1 MSAFADFERQLAS
14 DAYNDLDIEG
24 HEVDLQGWVNP
35 GFCECFKVVANEF
48 SSPFVI
54 EVGTYKGASAVI
66 MADTIKEG
74 KILCVDT
81 WLGAPEFWTHVRD
94 MAKVNGYPTIFYK
107 FTKNVKKL
115 GLHNIITPFPISSQ
129 QASDVLKTYKVQAD
143 IIYIDGSH
151 EYDAVLSDLKAWWP
165 ILKDGGYMIG
175 DDFAECHPG
184 VVAAV
189 REFFPTGARR
199 IGDVWCVKKESI

>member
-1 MSAFADFERQLAS
+1 MAAFADFEGQLAS
-14 DAYNDLDIEG
+14 DAYNNLDVEG

-35 GFCECFKVVANEF
+35 GFRECFQSIAQEF

-94 MAKVNGYPTIFYK
+94 MPKVNGYPTIFYN
-107 FTKNVKKL
+107 FTKNIKKL
-115 GLHNIITPFPISSQ
+115 GLQNIITPFPISSQ

-151 EYDAVLSDLKAWWP
+151 EHDAVLSDLKAWWP
-165 ILKDGGYMIG
+165 VLKNGGYMIG
-175 DDFAECHPG
+175 DDFADCHPG
-184 VVAAV
+184 VVEAV
-189 REFFPTGARR
+189 REFFPTGAKR
-199 IGDVWCVKKESI
+199 IGDVWCVKKETI

>member
-1 MSAFADFERQLAS
+1 MSAFAEFEHRLAF
-14 DAYNDLDIEG
+14 DAYNELDVEG

-35 GFCECFKVVANEF
+35 GFCECFQAIASQF

-81 WLGAPEFWTHVRD
+81 WLGAPEFWTDVRD
-94 MAKVNGYPTIFYK
+94 MPKVNGYPTIFYK
-107 FTKNVKKL
+107 FTRNVKKL
-115 GLHNIITPFPISSQ
+115 GLQHIITPFPISSQ
-129 QASDVLKTYKVQAD
+129 QASDVLKNYQVQAD

-151 EYDAVLSDLKAWWP
+151 EYEAVLSDLKAWWP
-165 ILKDGGYMIG
+165 VLKDGGYMIG
-175 DDFAECHPG
+175 DDFSDCHPG
-184 VVAAV
+184 VIKAV
-189 REFFPTGARR
+189 TEFFPTGAKR
-199 IGDVWCVKKESI
+199 IGDVWCVKKEKI